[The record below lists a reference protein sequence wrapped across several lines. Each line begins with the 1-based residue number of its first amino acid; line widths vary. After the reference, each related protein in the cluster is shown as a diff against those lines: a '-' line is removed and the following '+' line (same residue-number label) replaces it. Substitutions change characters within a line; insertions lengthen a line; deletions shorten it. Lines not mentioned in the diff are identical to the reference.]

1 MSLVK
6 TIEQGKMTG
15 KIFKVKQ
22 GYYFKIFVNNRQI
35 AQMFYYAPT
44 EAKALEE
51 VFYAFDAMDE
61 ERFNKL

>member
-6 TIEQGKMTG
+6 KIEQGKMIG

-44 EAKALEE
+44 EDQAIEE
-51 VFYAFDAMDE
+51 LLYAFDAMDE
-61 ERFNKL
+61 ERFSKL